1 MSNLSS
7 RVRELRRLESVE
19 SMEQDMVP
27 HCERLLRRLK
37 FLNME
42 RRGYSLLVIVSYTC
56 TFCGKNTVKRSCVG
70 IWECRKCGKVVA
82 GGAWSISTPTA
93 LTVRSSIHRLRRA
106 ETEA

>member
-42 RRGYSLLVIVSYTC
+42 LTLARSAERTLLRGLVSVSGSAESVVRSLLEVPGL
-56 TFCGKNTVKRSCVG
+56 FLLLL
-70 IWECRKCGKVVA
+70 
-82 GGAWSISTPTA
+82 P
-93 LTVRSSIHRLRRA
+93 LL
-106 ETEA
+106 